1 MSIFANL
8 WSFVGYVA
16 PFLLVLGI
24 VVFFHELGHFMV
36 GRWCGVKAD
45 VFSLGFGP
53 EIYGRVD
60 RHGTRW
66 RLALIPLGGYV
77 KFHGDANAASA
88 GVNAEGLSQEE
99 RRFSF
104 FAQPVWKRVLIV
116 AAGPVANFILA
127 VAIFAAVALFV
138 GRGALAPRVESLR
151 PGEVAEAAGFMPGD
165 LIRSIDGKAVASWG
179 EVQRIVQ
186 ISAEKTL
193 TFVIERDGGDVT
205 LQATPKLRTIDTPLG
220 KNRIGL
226 IGLNGSNKAEDW
238 KIIRF
243 GPVESLTLGV
253 QETWYIGER
262 TVNFLAGLVV
272 GKESFDQVTG
282 PIGTGYLAGKVAT
295 FGFSALMN
303 LAAVLSVSIGLINLL
318 PIPLLDGGH
327 LLFYLFEALRGRPLS
342 ERTQEV
348 GFRLGLAF
356 VVVLMLFTT
365 FNDLL
370 NLVRRQVGVG

>member
-1 MSIFANL
+1 MSVFSNL
-8 WSFVGYVA
+8 WSFGSYVA
-16 PFLLVLGI
+16 PFLLVLGV
-24 VVFFHELGHFMV
+24 VVFFHELGHFLV

-53 EIYGRVD
+53 ELYGRVD

-66 RLALIPLGGYV
+66 RLALMPLGGYV

-88 GVNAEGLSQEE
+88 GVDAQDLSEEE
-99 RRFSF
+99 RRVSF
-104 FAQPVWKRVLIV
+104 FTQPVWKRALIV
-116 AAGPVANFILA
+116 AAGPLANFILA
-127 VAIFAAVALFV
+127 VVIFAGVAFFV
-138 GRGALAPRVESLR
+138 GHGALAPRVESLR
-151 PGEVAEAAGFMPGD
+151 PGEVAEMAGFKPGD
-165 LIRSIDGKAVASWG
+165 LVRSIDGKAVDTWG

-186 ISAEKTL
+186 VSAEKTL
-193 TFVIERDGGDVT
+193 TFVIERDGAQLT
-205 LQATPKLRTIDTPLG
+205 LTATPKLRVVDTPLG

-226 IGLNGSNKAEDW
+226 IGVNGSTKADDW

-243 GPVESLTLGV
+243 GPLEALEQGV
-253 QETWYIGER
+253 RETWYIGER
-262 TVNFLAGLVV
+262 TLSFLAGLVV

-303 LAAVLSVSIGLINLL
+303 LTAVLSVSIGLINLL
-318 PIPLLDGGH
+318 PVPLLDGGH
-327 LLFYLFEALRGRPLS
+327 LLFYLVEALKGRPLS

-356 VVVLMLFTT
+356 VVTLMLFTT
-365 FNDLL
+365 FNDVL
-370 NLVRRQVGVG
+370 NLVRR

>member
-1 MSIFANL
+1 MSVFSNL
-8 WSFVGYVA
+8 WSFGGYVA

-24 VVFFHELGHFMV
+24 VVFFHELGHFLV

-53 EIYGRVD
+53 ELYGRVD

-66 RLALIPLGGYV
+66 RLALVPLGGYV

-88 GVNAEGLSQEE
+88 GVDAEGLSEEE
-99 RRFSF
+99 RRVSF
-104 FAQPVWKRVLIV
+104 FTQPVWKRALIV
-116 AAGPVANFILA
+116 AAGPLANFILA
-127 VAIFAAVALFV
+127 VVIFAGVAFFV
-138 GRGALAPRVESLR
+138 GHGALAPRVESLR
-151 PGEVAEAAGFMPGD
+151 PGEVAEMAGFKPGD
-165 LIRSIDGKAVASWG
+165 VVRSIDGKAVESWG

-186 ISAEKTL
+186 VSAEKTL
-193 TFVIERDGGDVT
+193 TFVIERDGAQMT
-205 LQATPKLRTIDTPLG
+205 LTATPKLRVIDTPLG
-220 KNRIGL
+220 KNRVGL

-238 KIIRF
+238 KIVRF
-243 GPVESLTLGV
+243 GPLESLEQGAR
-253 QETWYIGER
+253 ETWYIGER
-262 TVNFLAGLVV
+262 TLSFLAGLVV

-327 LLFYLFEALRGRPLS
+327 LVFYLIETLKGRPLS

-348 GFRLGLAF
+348 GFRLGLVF
-356 VVVLMLFTT
+356 VVTLMLFTT
-365 FNDLL
+365 FNDVL
-370 NLVRRQVGVG
+370 NLVRR

>member
-1 MSIFANL
+1 MSVLNNL
-8 WSFVGYVA
+8 WSFAGYVA

-24 VVFFHELGHFMV
+24 VVFFHELGHFLV

-45 VFSLGFGP
+45 AFSLGFGP
-53 EIYGRVD
+53 ELFGRVD

-88 GVNAEGLSQEE
+88 GVDAEGLSEEE
-99 RRFSF
+99 RRISF
-104 FAQPVWKRVLIV
+104 FTQPVWKRALIV
-116 AAGPVANFILA
+116 GAGPVANFILA
-127 VAIFAAVALFV
+127 VVIFAGVAFFV
-138 GRGALAPRVESLR
+138 GHGALAPRVDSLR
-151 PGEVAEAAGFMPGD
+151 PGEVAEEAGFKPGD
-165 LIRSIDGKAVASWG
+165 LVRSIDGKAVASWG
-179 EVQRIVQ
+179 ELQRIVQ
-186 ISAEKTL
+186 GSAERKL
-193 TFVIERDGGDVT
+193 TFVVERDGAQVILT
-205 LQATPKLRTIDTPLG
+205 ATPKLRVMETPLG
-220 KNRIGL
+220 KNRVGL
-226 IGLNGSNKAEDW
+226 IGLNGSTRAEDW
-238 KIIRF
+238 QVLKF
-243 GPVESLTLGV
+243 GPLESLAQGA
-253 QETWYIGER
+253 QETWYVGER
-262 TVNFLAGLVV
+262 TLSFLAGLVV

-327 LLFYLFEALRGRPLS
+327 LLFYLIEAIKGRPLS

-348 GFRLGLAF
+348 GFRLGLVF
-356 VVVLMLFTT
+356 VVTLMLFTT

-370 NLVRRQVGVG
+370 NLVRR

>member
-1 MSIFANL
+1 MSVFNNL
-8 WSFVGYVA
+8 WSFAGYVA

-24 VVFFHELGHFMV
+24 VVFFHELGHFLV

-53 EIYGRVD
+53 ELYGRVD

-66 RLALIPLGGYV
+66 RLALVPLGGYV

-88 GVNAEGLSQEE
+88 GVNAEGLSEEE
-99 RRFSF
+99 RRVSF
-104 FAQPVWKRVLIV
+104 FTQPVWKRVLIV

-127 VAIFAAVALFV
+127 VVIFAGVAFFV
-138 GRGALAPRVESLR
+138 GHGALAPRVESLR
-151 PGEVAEAAGFMPGD
+151 PGEVAEEAGFKPGD
-165 LIRSIDGKAVASWG
+165 VVRSIDGKAVASWG
-179 EVQRIVQ
+179 ELQRIVQ
-186 ISAEKTL
+186 SSAEKKL
-193 TFVIERDGGDVT
+193 TFVIERDGTQVI
-205 LQATPKLRTIDTPLG
+205 LNATPKLRVVETPLG

-226 IGLNGSNKAEDW
+226 IGLNGSTRAEDW
-238 KIIRF
+238 QVLKF
-243 GPVESLTLGV
+243 GPLESLAQGA
-253 QETWYIGER
+253 QETWYVGER
-262 TVNFLAGLVV
+262 TLSFLAGLVV

-327 LLFYLFEALRGRPLS
+327 LLFYLIEALKGRPLS
-342 ERTQEV
+342 ERVQEV
-348 GFRLGLAF
+348 GFRLGLVF
-356 VVVLMLFTT
+356 VVTLMLFTT

-370 NLVRRQVGVG
+370 NLVRR

>member
-1 MSIFANL
+1 MSVFSNL
-8 WSFVGYVA
+8 WSFGSYVA

-24 VVFFHELGHFMV
+24 VVFFHELGHFLV

-53 EIYGRVD
+53 ELYGRVD

-66 RLALIPLGGYV
+66 RLALVPLGGYV

-88 GVNAEGLSQEE
+88 GVDAQGLSEEE
-99 RRFSF
+99 RRVSF
-104 FAQPVWKRVLIV
+104 FTQPVWKRALIV
-116 AAGPVANFILA
+116 AAGPLANFILA
-127 VAIFAAVALFV
+127 VVIFAGVAFFV
-138 GRGALAPRVESLR
+138 GHGALAPRVESLR
-151 PGEVAEAAGFMPGD
+151 PGEVAEMAGFKPGD
-165 LIRSIDGKAVASWG
+165 LVRSIDGKAVESWG

-186 ISAEKTL
+186 VSAEKTL
-193 TFVIERDGGDVT
+193 TFVIERDGAQLT
-205 LQATPKLRTIDTPLG
+205 LTATPKLRVIDTPLG

-226 IGLNGSNKAEDW
+226 IGVNGSTKAEDW
-238 KIIRF
+238 KRIRL
-243 GPVESLTLGV
+243 GPLESLEQGMR
-253 QETWYIGER
+253 ETWYIGER
-262 TVNFLAGLVV
+262 TLSFLAGLVV

-303 LAAVLSVSIGLINLL
+303 LVAVLSVSIGLINLL
-318 PIPLLDGGH
+318 PVPLLDGGH
-327 LLFYLFEALRGRPLS
+327 LLFYLIEALKGRPLS

-356 VVVLMLFTT
+356 VVTLMLFTT
-365 FNDLL
+365 FNDVL
-370 NLVRRQVGVG
+370 NLVRR

>member
-1 MSIFANL
+1 MSVFNNL
-8 WSFVGYVA
+8 WSFAGYVA

-24 VVFFHELGHFMV
+24 VVFFHELGHFLV

-53 EIYGRVD
+53 ELLGRVD

-66 RLALIPLGGYV
+66 RLALVPLGGYV

-88 GVNAEGLSQEE
+88 GVDAEGLSEEE
-99 RRFSF
+99 RRVSF
-104 FAQPVWKRVLIV
+104 FTQPVWKRVLIV

-127 VAIFAAVALFV
+127 VVIFAGVAFFV
-138 GRGALAPRVESLR
+138 GHGALAPRVESLR
-151 PGEVAEAAGFMPGD
+151 PGEVAEEAGFKPGD
-165 LIRSIDGKAVASWG
+165 VVRSIDGKAVASWG
-179 EVQRIVQ
+179 ELQRIVQ
-186 ISAEKTL
+186 TSAEKKL
-193 TFVIERDGGDVT
+193 TFVVERDGAQVILT
-205 LQATPKLRTIDTPLG
+205 ATPKLRVMETPLG

-226 IGLNGSNKAEDW
+226 IGLNGSTRAEDW
-238 KIIRF
+238 QVLRF
-243 GPVESLTLGV
+243 GPLESLEQGA
-253 QETWYIGER
+253 QETWYVGER
-262 TVNFLAGLVV
+262 TLSFLAGLVV

-327 LLFYLFEALRGRPLS
+327 LLFYLIEALKGRPLS
-342 ERTQEV
+342 ERIQEV
-348 GFRLGLAF
+348 GFRLGLVF
-356 VVVLMLFTT
+356 VVTLMLFTT

-370 NLVRRQVGVG
+370 NLVRR

>member
-1 MSIFANL
+1 MSVFNNL
-8 WSFVGYVA
+8 WSFAGYVA

-24 VVFFHELGHFMV
+24 VVFFHELGHFLV

-53 EIYGRVD
+53 ELLGRVD

-66 RLALIPLGGYV
+66 RLALVPLGGYV

-88 GVNAEGLSQEE
+88 GVDAEGLSEEE
-99 RRFSF
+99 RRVSF
-104 FAQPVWKRVLIV
+104 VTQPVWKRVLIV

-127 VAIFAAVALFV
+127 VVIFAGVAFFV
-138 GRGALAPRVESLR
+138 GHGALAPRVESLR
-151 PGEVAEAAGFMPGD
+151 PGEVAEEAGFKPGD
-165 LIRSIDGKAVASWG
+165 MVRSIDGKAVASWG
-179 EVQRIVQ
+179 ELQRIVQ
-186 ISAEKTL
+186 TSAEKKL
-193 TFVIERDGGDVT
+193 TFVVERDGAQVILT
-205 LQATPKLRTIDTPLG
+205 ATPKLRVMETPLG

-226 IGLNGSNKAEDW
+226 IGLNGSTRAEDW
-238 KIIRF
+238 QVLRF
-243 GPVESLTLGV
+243 GPLESLEQGA
-253 QETWYIGER
+253 QETWYVGER
-262 TVNFLAGLVV
+262 TLSFLAGLVV

-327 LLFYLFEALRGRPLS
+327 LLFYLIEALKGRPLS
-342 ERTQEV
+342 ERIQEV
-348 GFRLGLAF
+348 GFRLGLVF
-356 VVVLMLFTT
+356 VVTLMLFTT

-370 NLVRRQVGVG
+370 NLVRR

>member
-1 MSIFANL
+1 MSVFSNL
-8 WSFVGYVA
+8 WSFGGYVA

-24 VVFFHELGHFMV
+24 VVFFHELGHFLV

-53 EIYGRVD
+53 ELYGRVD

-66 RLALIPLGGYV
+66 RLALVPLGGYV

-88 GVNAEGLSQEE
+88 GVDAQGLSEEE
-99 RRFSF
+99 RRVSF
-104 FAQPVWKRVLIV
+104 FTQPVWKRALIV
-116 AAGPVANFILA
+116 AAGPLANFILA
-127 VAIFAAVALFV
+127 VVIFAGVAFFV
-138 GRGALAPRVESLR
+138 GHGALAPRVESLR
-151 PGEVAEAAGFMPGD
+151 PGEVAEMAGFKPGD
-165 LIRSIDGKAVASWG
+165 LVRSIDGKAVESWG

-186 ISAEKTL
+186 VSAEKTL
-193 TFVIERDGGDVT
+193 TFVIERDGAQLT
-205 LQATPKLRTIDTPLG
+205 LTATPKLREINTPLG

-238 KIIRF
+238 KLIRF
-243 GPVESLTLGV
+243 GPLESLEQGAR
-253 QETWYIGER
+253 ETWYIGER
-262 TVNFLAGLVV
+262 TLSFLAGLVV

-303 LAAVLSVSIGLINLL
+303 LTAVLSVSIGLINLL

-327 LLFYLFEALRGRPLS
+327 LLFYLVEALKGRPLS

-356 VVVLMLFTT
+356 VVTLMLFTT
-365 FNDLL
+365 FNDVL
-370 NLVRRQVGVG
+370 NLVRR

>member
-1 MSIFANL
+1 MSVFNNL
-8 WSFVGYVA
+8 WSFAGYVA

-53 EIYGRVD
+53 EIVGRVD
-60 RHGTRW
+60 SHGTRW

-88 GVNAEGLSQEE
+88 GVDAEGLSEEE
-99 RRFSF
+99 RRVSF
-104 FAQPVWKRVLIV
+104 FTQPVWKRVLIV

-127 VAIFAAVALFV
+127 VVIFAGVAFFV
-138 GRGALAPRVESLR
+138 GHGALAPRVESLR
-151 PGEVAEAAGFMPGD
+151 PGEVAEEAGFKPGD
-165 LIRSIDGKAVASWG
+165 VVRSIDGKAVASWG
-179 EVQRIVQ
+179 ELQRIVQ
-186 ISAEKTL
+186 SSAEKKL
-193 TFVIERDGGDVT
+193 TFVIERDGAQVILT
-205 LQATPKLRTIDTPLG
+205 ATPKLRVMETPLG

-226 IGLNGSNKAEDW
+226 IGLNGSTRAEDW
-238 KIIRF
+238 QVLRF
-243 GPVESLTLGV
+243 GPLESLAQGA
-253 QETWYIGER
+253 QETWYVGER
-262 TVNFLAGLVV
+262 TLSFLAGLVV

-327 LLFYLFEALRGRPLS
+327 LLFYLIEALKGRPLS
-342 ERTQEV
+342 ERIQEV
-348 GFRLGLAF
+348 GFRLGLVF
-356 VVVLMLFTT
+356 VVTLMLFTT
-365 FNDLL
+365 FNDLW
-370 NLVRRQVGVG
+370 NLVRR

>member
-1 MSIFANL
+1 MSVFSNL
-8 WSFVGYVA
+8 WSFGSYVA

-24 VVFFHELGHFMV
+24 VVFFHELGHFLV

-53 EIYGRVD
+53 ELYGRVD

-66 RLALIPLGGYV
+66 RLALVPLGGYV

-88 GVNAEGLSQEE
+88 GVDAQGLSEEE
-99 RRFSF
+99 RRVSF
-104 FAQPVWKRVLIV
+104 FTQPVWKRALIV
-116 AAGPVANFILA
+116 AAGPLANFILA
-127 VAIFAAVALFV
+127 VVIFAGVAFFV
-138 GRGALAPRVESLR
+138 GHGALAPRVESLR
-151 PGEVAEAAGFMPGD
+151 PGEVAEMAGFKPGD
-165 LIRSIDGKAVASWG
+165 LVRSIDGKAVESWG

-186 ISAEKTL
+186 VSAEKTL
-193 TFVIERDGGDVT
+193 TFVIERDGAQLT
-205 LQATPKLRTIDTPLG
+205 LTATPKLRVIDTPLG

-226 IGLNGSNKAEDW
+226 IGVNGSTKAEDW
-238 KIIRF
+238 KRIRF
-243 GPVESLTLGV
+243 GPLESLEQGMR
-253 QETWYIGER
+253 ETWYIGER
-262 TVNFLAGLVV
+262 TLSFLAGLVV

-303 LAAVLSVSIGLINLL
+303 LVAVLSVSIGLINLL
-318 PIPLLDGGH
+318 PVPLLDGGH
-327 LLFYLFEALRGRPLS
+327 LLFYLIEALKGRPLS

-356 VVVLMLFTT
+356 VVTLMLFTT
-365 FNDLL
+365 FNDVL
-370 NLVRRQVGVG
+370 NLVRR

>member
-1 MSIFANL
+1 MSVFNNL
-8 WSFVGYVA
+8 WSFAGYVA

-24 VVFFHELGHFMV
+24 VVFFHELGHFLV

-53 EIYGRVD
+53 ELYGRVD

-88 GVNAEGLSQEE
+88 GVNAEGLSEEE
-99 RRFSF
+99 RRVSF
-104 FAQPVWKRVLIV
+104 FTQPVWKRVLIV

-127 VAIFAAVALFV
+127 VVIFAGVAFFV
-138 GRGALAPRVESLR
+138 GHGALAPRVESLR
-151 PGEVAEAAGFMPGD
+151 PGEVAEEAGFKPGD
-165 LIRSIDGKAVASWG
+165 VVRSIDGKAVASWG
-179 EVQRIVQ
+179 ELQRIVQ
-186 ISAEKTL
+186 SSAEKKL
-193 TFVIERDGGDVT
+193 TFVIERDGAQVI
-205 LQATPKLRTIDTPLG
+205 LNATPKLRVLETPLG

-226 IGLNGSNKAEDW
+226 IGLNGSTRAEDW
-238 KIIRF
+238 QVLKF
-243 GPVESLTLGV
+243 GPLESLEQGA
-253 QETWYIGER
+253 QETWYVGER
-262 TVNFLAGLVV
+262 TLSFLAGLVV

-327 LLFYLFEALRGRPLS
+327 LLFYLIEALKGRPLS
-342 ERTQEV
+342 ERVQEV
-348 GFRLGLAF
+348 GFRLGLVF
-356 VVVLMLFTT
+356 VVTLMLFTT

-370 NLVRRQVGVG
+370 NLVRR

>member
-1 MSIFANL
+1 MSVFSNL
-8 WSFVGYVA
+8 WSFGSYVA

-24 VVFFHELGHFMV
+24 VVFFHELGHFLV

-53 EIYGRVD
+53 ELYGRVD

-66 RLALIPLGGYV
+66 RLALVPLGGYV

-88 GVNAEGLSQEE
+88 GVDAQGLSEEE
-99 RRFSF
+99 RRVSF
-104 FAQPVWKRVLIV
+104 FTQPVWKRALIV
-116 AAGPVANFILA
+116 AAGPLANFILA
-127 VAIFAAVALFV
+127 VVIFAGVAFFV
-138 GRGALAPRVESLR
+138 GHGALAPRVESLR
-151 PGEVAEAAGFMPGD
+151 PGEVAEMAGFKPGD
-165 LIRSIDGKAVASWG
+165 LVRSIDGKAVDTWG

-186 ISAEKTL
+186 VSAEKTL
-193 TFVIERDGGDVT
+193 TFVIERDGAQLT
-205 LQATPKLRTIDTPLG
+205 LTATPKLRVVDTPLG

-226 IGLNGSNKAEDW
+226 IGVNGSNKAEDW

-243 GPVESLTLGV
+243 GPLESLEQGAR
-253 QETWYIGER
+253 ETWYIGER
-262 TVNFLAGLVV
+262 TLSFLAGLVV

-295 FGFSALMN
+295 FGFTALMN
-303 LAAVLSVSIGLINLL
+303 LAAVLSVSIGLINLM

-327 LLFYLFEALRGRPLS
+327 LMFYLIETLKGRPLS

-348 GFRLGLAF
+348 GFRLGLVF
-356 VVVLMLFTT
+356 VVTLMLFTT
-365 FNDLL
+365 FNDVL
-370 NLVRRQVGVG
+370 NLVRR

>member
-1 MSIFANL
+1 MSVFNNL
-8 WSFVGYVA
+8 WSFAGYVA

-24 VVFFHELGHFMV
+24 VVFFHELGHFLV

-53 EIYGRVD
+53 ELLGRVD

-66 RLALIPLGGYV
+66 RLALVPLGGYV

-88 GVNAEGLSQEE
+88 GVDAEGLSEEE
-99 RRFSF
+99 RRVSF
-104 FAQPVWKRVLIV
+104 FTQPVWKRVLIV

-127 VAIFAAVALFV
+127 VVIFAGVAFFV
-138 GRGALAPRVESLR
+138 GHGALAPRVESLR
-151 PGEVAEAAGFMPGD
+151 PGEVAEEAGFKPGD
-165 LIRSIDGKAVASWG
+165 VVRSIDGKAVASWG
-179 EVQRIVQ
+179 ELQRIVQ
-186 ISAEKTL
+186 TSAEKKL
-193 TFVIERDGGDVT
+193 TFVVERDGAQVILT
-205 LQATPKLRTIDTPLG
+205 ATPKLRVMETPLG
-220 KNRIGL
+220 KNRVGL
-226 IGLNGSNKAEDW
+226 IGLNGSTRAEDW
-238 KIIRF
+238 QVLRF
-243 GPVESLTLGV
+243 GPLESLEQGA
-253 QETWYIGER
+253 QETWYVGER
-262 TVNFLAGLVV
+262 TLSFLAGLVV

-327 LLFYLFEALRGRPLS
+327 LLFYLIEALKGRPLS
-342 ERTQEV
+342 ERIQEV
-348 GFRLGLAF
+348 GFRLGLVF
-356 VVVLMLFTT
+356 VVTLMLFTT

-370 NLVRRQVGVG
+370 NLVRR

>member
-1 MSIFANL
+1 MSVFNNL
-8 WSFVGYVA
+8 WSFAGYVA

-53 EIYGRVD
+53 EIVGRVD
-60 RHGTRW
+60 SHGTRW

-88 GVNAEGLSQEE
+88 GVDAEGLSEEE
-99 RRFSF
+99 RRVSF
-104 FAQPVWKRVLIV
+104 FTQPVWKRVLIV

-127 VAIFAAVALFV
+127 VVIFAGVAFFV
-138 GRGALAPRVESLR
+138 GHGALAPRVESLR
-151 PGEVAEAAGFMPGD
+151 PGEVAEEAGFKPGD
-165 LIRSIDGKAVASWG
+165 VVRSIDGKAVASWG
-179 EVQRIVQ
+179 ELQRIVQ
-186 ISAEKTL
+186 SSAEKKL
-193 TFVIERDGGDVT
+193 TFVIERDGAQVILT
-205 LQATPKLRTIDTPLG
+205 ATPKLRVMETPLG

-226 IGLNGSNKAEDW
+226 IGLNGSTRAEDW
-238 KIIRF
+238 QVLRF
-243 GPVESLTLGV
+243 GPLESLAQGA
-253 QETWYIGER
+253 QETWYVGER
-262 TVNFLAGLVV
+262 TLSFLAGLVV

-303 LAAVLSVSIGLINLL
+303 LAAVLSFSIGLINLL

-327 LLFYLFEALRGRPLS
+327 LLFYLIEALKGRPLS
-342 ERTQEV
+342 ERIQEV
-348 GFRLGLAF
+348 GFRLGLVF
-356 VVVLMLFTT
+356 VVTLMLFTT
-365 FNDLL
+365 FNDLW
-370 NLVRRQVGVG
+370 NLVRR

>member
-1 MSIFANL
+1 MSVFNNL
-8 WSFVGYVA
+8 WSFAGYVA

-24 VVFFHELGHFMV
+24 VVFFHELGHFLV

-53 EIYGRVD
+53 ELYGRVD

-88 GVNAEGLSQEE
+88 GVNAEGLSEEE
-99 RRFSF
+99 RRVSF
-104 FAQPVWKRVLIV
+104 FTQPVWKRVLIV

-127 VAIFAAVALFV
+127 VVIFAGVAFFV
-138 GRGALAPRVESLR
+138 GHGALAPRVESLR
-151 PGEVAEAAGFMPGD
+151 PGEVAEEAGFKPGD
-165 LIRSIDGKAVASWG
+165 VVRSIDGKAVASWG
-179 EVQRIVQ
+179 ELQRIVQ
-186 ISAEKTL
+186 SSAEKKL
-193 TFVIERDGGDVT
+193 TFVIERDGTQVI
-205 LQATPKLRTIDTPLG
+205 LNATPKLRVVETPLG

-226 IGLNGSNKAEDW
+226 IGLNGSTRAEDW
-238 KIIRF
+238 QVLKF
-243 GPVESLTLGV
+243 GPLESLAQGA
-253 QETWYIGER
+253 QETWYVGER
-262 TVNFLAGLVV
+262 TLSFLAGLVV

-327 LLFYLFEALRGRPLS
+327 LLFYLIEALKGRPLS
-342 ERTQEV
+342 ERVQEV
-348 GFRLGLAF
+348 GFRLGLVF
-356 VVVLMLFTT
+356 VVTLMLFTT

-370 NLVRRQVGVG
+370 NLVRR

>member
-1 MSIFANL
+1 MSVFSNL
-8 WSFVGYVA
+8 WSFGSYVA

-24 VVFFHELGHFMV
+24 VVFFHELGHFLV

-53 EIYGRVD
+53 ELYGRVD

-66 RLALIPLGGYV
+66 RLALVPLGGYV

-88 GVNAEGLSQEE
+88 GVDAEGLSEEE
-99 RRFSF
+99 RRVSF
-104 FAQPVWKRVLIV
+104 FTQPVWKRVLIV

-127 VAIFAAVALFV
+127 VVIFAGVAFFV
-138 GRGALAPRVESLR
+138 GHGALAPRVESLR
-151 PGEVAEAAGFMPGD
+151 PGEVAETAGFKPGD
-165 LIRSIDGKAVASWG
+165 LVRSIDGKAVESWG
-179 EVQRIVQ
+179 EVQRIIQV
-186 ISAEKTL
+186 SAEKTL
-193 TFVIERDGGDVT
+193 TFVVERDSAQVT
-205 LQATPKLRTIDTPLG
+205 LTATPKLREINTPLG

-243 GPVESLTLGV
+243 GPLESLEQGMR
-253 QETWYIGER
+253 ETWYIGER
-262 TVNFLAGLVV
+262 TLSFLAGLVV

-295 FGFSALMN
+295 FGFTALMN

-327 LLFYLFEALRGRPLS
+327 LVFYLIETLKGRPLS

-348 GFRLGLAF
+348 GFRLGLVF
-356 VVVLMLFTT
+356 VVTLMLFTT
-365 FNDLL
+365 FNDVL
-370 NLVRRQVGVG
+370 NLVRR

>member
-1 MSIFANL
+1 MSVFNNL
-8 WSFVGYVA
+8 WSFAGYVA

-24 VVFFHELGHFMV
+24 VVFFHELGHFLV

-53 EIYGRVD
+53 ELYGRVD

-88 GVNAEGLSQEE
+88 GTDAQGLSDEE
-99 RRFSF
+99 RQVSF
-104 FAQPVWKRVLIV
+104 FTQPVWKRALIV
-116 AAGPVANFILA
+116 AAGPLANFILA
-127 VAIFAAVALFV
+127 VVIFAGVAFFV
-138 GRGALAPRVESLR
+138 GHGALAPRVESLR
-151 PGEVAEAAGFMPGD
+151 PGEVAEEAGFKPGD
-165 LIRSIDGKAVASWG
+165 VVRSIDGKAVASWG
-179 EVQRIVQ
+179 ELQRIVQ
-186 ISAEKTL
+186 TSAEKKL
-193 TFVIERDGGDVT
+193 TFVVERDGAQVILT
-205 LQATPKLRTIDTPLG
+205 ATPKLRVMETPLG

-226 IGLNGSNKAEDW
+226 IGLNGSTRAEDW
-238 KIIRF
+238 QVLRF
-243 GPVESLTLGV
+243 GPLESLEQGA
-253 QETWYIGER
+253 QETWYVGER
-262 TVNFLAGLVV
+262 TLSFLAGLVV

-327 LLFYLFEALRGRPLS
+327 LLFYLIEALKGRPLS
-342 ERTQEV
+342 ERIQEV
-348 GFRLGLAF
+348 GFRLGLVF
-356 VVVLMLFTT
+356 VVTLMLFTT

-370 NLVRRQVGVG
+370 NLVRR

>member
-1 MSIFANL
+1 MSVFSNL
-8 WSFVGYVA
+8 WSFGSYVA

-24 VVFFHELGHFMV
+24 VVFFHELGHFLV

-53 EIYGRVD
+53 ELYGRVD

-66 RLALIPLGGYV
+66 RLALVPLGGYV

-88 GVNAEGLSQEE
+88 GVDAQGLSEEE
-99 RRFSF
+99 RRVSF
-104 FAQPVWKRVLIV
+104 FTQPVWKRALIV
-116 AAGPVANFILA
+116 AAGPLANFILA
-127 VAIFAAVALFV
+127 VVIFAGVAFFV
-138 GRGALAPRVESLR
+138 GHGALAPRVESLR
-151 PGEVAEAAGFMPGD
+151 PGEVAEMAGFKPGD
-165 LIRSIDGKAVASWG
+165 LVRSIDGKAVDTWG

-186 ISAEKTL
+186 VSAEKTL
-193 TFVIERDGGDVT
+193 TFVIERDGAQLT
-205 LQATPKLRTIDTPLG
+205 LTATPKLRVIDTPLG

-226 IGLNGSNKAEDW
+226 IGVNGSTKAEDW
-238 KIIRF
+238 KRIRF
-243 GPVESLTLGV
+243 GPLESLEQGMR
-253 QETWYIGER
+253 ETWYIGER
-262 TVNFLAGLVV
+262 TLSFLAGLVV

-303 LAAVLSVSIGLINLL
+303 LVAVLSVSIGLINLL
-318 PIPLLDGGH
+318 PVPLLDGGH
-327 LLFYLFEALRGRPLS
+327 LLFYLIEALKGRPLS

-356 VVVLMLFTT
+356 VVTLMLFTT
-365 FNDLL
+365 FNDVL
-370 NLVRRQVGVG
+370 NLVRR